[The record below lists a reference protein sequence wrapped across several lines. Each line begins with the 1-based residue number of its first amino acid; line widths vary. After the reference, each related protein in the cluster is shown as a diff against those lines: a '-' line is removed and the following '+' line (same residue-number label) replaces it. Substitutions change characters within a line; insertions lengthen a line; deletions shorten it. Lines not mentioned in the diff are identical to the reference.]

1 MLRCVH
7 LARFFKN
14 IVPLWMCTGS
24 NFWELP
30 FGHTACDWREYM
42 TMFRVVFLSLNHK
55 WTISTVDQWILIQ
68 IVTDSCPHR
77 FFGSVLFCILILS
90 CKHAVTNNAMCTHVG
105 HHFIWI
111 RTKHDWWVSLSLLNC
126 ADSVWMN
133 CSGLWIIYIALLK
146 PPMIIYGFVWNLGT
160 QKPLNP
166 HGLSACSPL
175 KQQFGFVCFLNPDAD
190 PDIICIM
197 CPIYYSTK

>member
-1 MLRCVH
+1 MDVYWIEFLRVAVRAYGVW
-7 LARFFKN
+7 LAGIHDDVSCCFSFFEPQMDYINCRPVN
-14 IVPLWMCTGS
+14 IDS
-24 NFWELP
+24 NCYGFMSP
-30 FGHTACDWREYM
+30 
-42 TMFRVVFLSLNHK
+42 
-55 WTISTVDQWILIQ
+55 
-68 IVTDSCPHR
+68 P

-160 QKPLNP
+160 QKPLKP

-175 KQQFGFVCFLNPDAD
+175 KQQFGFVCF
-190 PDIICIM
+190 
-197 CPIYYSTK
+197 